1 MSICPNPSKREMDM
15 LYTTGE
21 QTSVALAA
29 MAINELGVPA
39 VSLNAFQVAMKT
51 TAVYGNARLKRI
63 DTERI
68 RYELS
73 NNKDCSCTGF
83 QGINQYNVIQHLD
96 AEVPIQRQLRLQQRL
111 MQMRVRYIL
120 MLTEYI
126 LLTLVLLRMH
136 VRWMKLHMMRCLSLQ
151 ALAPVCFITV
161 R

>member
-1 MSICPNPSKREMDM
+1 MV
-15 LYTTGE
+15 T
-21 QTSVALAA
+21 
-29 MAINELGVPA
+29 
-39 VSLNAFQVAMKT
+39 
-51 TAVYGNARLKRI
+51 ARLKRI

-73 NNKDCSCTGF
+73 NNKIVLVTGF
-83 QGINQYNVIQHLD
+83 QGINQYNDYTTLD
-96 AEVPIQRQLRLQQRL
+96 AAVQIQQQLRLQQRL

-126 LLTLVLLRMH
+126 PLTLVLLRMH